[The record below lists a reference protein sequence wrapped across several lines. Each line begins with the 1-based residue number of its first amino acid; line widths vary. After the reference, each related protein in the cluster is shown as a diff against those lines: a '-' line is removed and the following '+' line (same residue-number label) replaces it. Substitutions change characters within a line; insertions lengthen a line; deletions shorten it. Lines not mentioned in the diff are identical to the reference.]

1 MAPPTIVNIP
11 KSDAPKDCS
20 MSLVE
25 ISDTKI
31 VITILMY
38 RNAVFFTTL
47 DAVDIILF
55 RLGRCRCQKF
65 PKHRIYVIFDQET

>member
-1 MAPPTIVNIP
+1 MAPPTIVNMP

-25 ISDTKI
+25 ISDTKM

-47 DAVDIILF
+47 DAVDIYTIQV
-55 RLGRCRCQKF
+55 G
-65 PKHRIYVIFDQET
+65 